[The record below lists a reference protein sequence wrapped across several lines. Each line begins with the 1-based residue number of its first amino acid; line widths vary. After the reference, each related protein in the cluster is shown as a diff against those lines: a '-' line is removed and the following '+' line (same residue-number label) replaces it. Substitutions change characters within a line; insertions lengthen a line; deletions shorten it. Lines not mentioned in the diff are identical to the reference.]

1 MVKQI
6 TVIPV
11 IENSNEETIPQDA
24 AINHVEENYT
34 VDENII
40 KLEDD
45 TTRETYE
52 IHTNEK

>member
-24 AINHVEENYT
+24 AIINVEENYT

-45 TTRETYE
+45 TTRDTYE

>member
-11 IENSNEETIPQDA
+11 LENSNEETIPQDA
-24 AINHVEENYT
+24 AIINVEENYT

>member
-24 AINHVEENYT
+24 AIINVEENYT